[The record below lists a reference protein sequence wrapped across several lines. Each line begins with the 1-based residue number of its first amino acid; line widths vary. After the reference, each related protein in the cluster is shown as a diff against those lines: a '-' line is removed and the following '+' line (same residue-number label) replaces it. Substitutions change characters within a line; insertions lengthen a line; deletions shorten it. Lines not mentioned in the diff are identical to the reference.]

1 MAVIKLNSSGQVIL
15 RGGLP
20 SCTCCDITL
29 YVEQFEYPF
38 GPTTYFTLT
47 GTVGTGFTGTDP
59 DGAVTLIYDPIRFGP
74 TSGGW
79 VYTSAGG
86 ERDGPTDIT
95 NPTGFYED
103 AYYISQVSYTPLP

>member
-20 SCTCCDITL
+20 SCTCCDVTL

-59 DGAVTLIYDPIRFGP
+59 DGAVTLIYDPIRHGY
-74 TSGGW
+74 GGW

-86 ERDGPTDIT
+86 ERGGPTDIT
-95 NPTGFYED
+95 NPTGFYEEG
-103 AYYISQVSYTPLP
+103 YYISQVSYTPLP